1 MLSRKSGFLVIF
13 CLLLTSIISANTA
26 DLTGTWV
33 AIVEGANAA
42 HTFTFVFEVKGDT
55 FSGTVTPDSDQ
66 AQPISDGKIDG
77 NKVTFKAGPASD
89 LAYFTGTVEGDSL
102 KLDLADP
109 SGTHQLSM
117 TATRKKSD
125 K

>member
-13 CLLLTSIISANTA
+13 CLLLTSIISASAA
-26 DLTGTWV
+26 DLAGTWV
-33 AIVEGANAA
+33 ATVEGANSA
-42 HTFTFVFEVKGDT
+42 HTFTFVFDVKGDT

-66 AQPISDGKIDG
+66 AQPISDGKIEG
-77 NKVTFKAGPASD
+77 NKITFKAGPPSD
-89 LAYFTGTVEGDSL
+89 LAYFTGTVEGDNL

-117 TATRKKSD
+117 TAARKKSA